1 MILDL
6 AAETIA
12 EEVLY
17 ITGKAILEEDD
28 DMFIASCALPHLMET
43 SKGRHIIT
51 TEAELSDTL
60 SSVRLYMKR
69 NDIVD
74 LVRTVVSARFIDA
87 DTIESTHVSLMLG
100 KNGETTRSPYPVY
113 SVIRRFGS
121 SWKIVSSLYAILDN
135 EEHNNALLSGGKLWQ
150 TEK

>member
-28 DMFIASCALPHLMET
+28 DMFITSCALPHLMET

-87 DTIESTHVSLMLG
+87 DTIEST
-100 KNGETTRSPYPVY
+100 RIPYGRKKWRNHE
-113 SVIRRFGS
+113 IA
-121 SWKIVSSLYAILDN
+121 VSSLLGY
-135 EEHNNALLSGGKLWQ
+135 SPVWQ
-150 TEK
+150 FLENRIESIRNS